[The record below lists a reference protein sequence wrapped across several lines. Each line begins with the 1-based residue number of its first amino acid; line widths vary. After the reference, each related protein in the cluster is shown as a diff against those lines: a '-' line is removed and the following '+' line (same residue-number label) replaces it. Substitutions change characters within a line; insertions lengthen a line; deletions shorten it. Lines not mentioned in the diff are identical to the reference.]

1 MFTAAALA
9 LALGADTPALPA
21 EWHGT
26 WAGTMLMTSAA
37 DKRTEVPVVM
47 EIGPAK
53 GGKGFTWKTTYG
65 DGDKK
70 VVKDY
75 LLVPDGDKPGRFVC
89 DERNG
94 IGLAARLVD
103 GVMYST
109 FEVGGAVLTARY
121 ELREKVLRFEIT
133 SAKPAKEKT
142 GGGQVQDYPV
152 DVVQAAEL
160 KRSK

>member
-1 MFTAAALA
+1 MAALLLAFA
-9 LALGADTPALPA
+9 LAADKPALPE

-26 WAGTMLMTSAA
+26 WTGTMVMTNAA

-53 GGKGFTWKTTYG
+53 DGKGFTWKTTYG
-65 DGDKK
+65 DGDKQ

-75 LLVPDGDKPGRFVC
+75 VLVPDAERPGRFVV
-89 DERNG
+89 DEKNG

-121 ELREKVLRFEIT
+121 ELREKSLRFEIT
-133 SAKPAKEKT
+133 SAMAAKEKT
-142 GGGQVQDYPV
+142 GNGQVQDYPV
-152 DVVQAAEL
+152 AVVQVAEL
-160 KRSK
+160 KKK

>member
-1 MFTAAALA
+1 VTPLLLAAFALS
-9 LALGADTPALPA
+9 ADKPALPG

-26 WAGTMLMTSAA
+26 WTGTMVVTSAA
-37 DKRTEVPVVM
+37 DKRTEVAVVM
-47 EIGPAK
+47 EIGPTKDA
-53 GGKGFTWKTTYG
+53 KGFTWKTTYG
-65 DGDKK
+65 EGEKK

-75 LLVPDGDKPGRFVC
+75 VLVPEADKPGRFVC

-121 ELREKVLRFEIT
+121 ELRDKGLRFEIT

-142 GGGQVQDYPV
+142 GNGQVQDYPV
-152 DVVQAAEL
+152 DVVQSAEL
-160 KRSK
+160 KKK

>member
-1 MFTAAALA
+1 MFTAVLAAFTLA
-9 LALGADTPALPA
+9 ADKPALP
-21 EWHGT
+21 EGWHGT
-26 WAGTMLMTSAA
+26 WTGTMMVTNAA

-53 GGKGFTWKTTYG
+53 DGKGFTWKTSYG
-65 DGDKK
+65 EGDKK

-75 LLVPDGDKPGRFVC
+75 VLVPDGEKPGRFVVN
-89 DERNG
+89 EKNG

-121 ELREKVLRFEIT
+121 ELRDKTLRFEIT
-133 SAKPAKEKT
+133 SAKAAKEKT
-142 GGGQVQDYPV
+142 GNGQVQDYPV
-152 DVVQAAEL
+152 DVVQVAEL
-160 KRSK
+160 KKK

>member
-1 MFTAAALA
+1 MFSTLLAAIALC
-9 LALGADTPALPA
+9 ADTPALP
-21 EWHGT
+21 EGWHGT
-26 WAGTMLMTSAA
+26 WAGTMVMTNAA
-37 DKRTEVPVVM
+37 DRRTEVPVVM

-53 GGKGFTWKTTYG
+53 EGKGFTWKTTYG
-65 DGDKK
+65 DGDKQ

-75 LLVPDGDKPGRFVC
+75 VLVPDGDKPGRFVC
-89 DERNG
+89 DEKNG

-103 GVMYST
+103 GVMFST

-121 ELREKVLRFEIT
+121 ELKEKGLRFEIT

-152 DVVQAAEL
+152 DVVQVAEL
-160 KRSK
+160 KKK

>member
-1 MFTAAALA
+1 MSPLLLAA
-9 LALGADTPALPA
+9 LALGADKPALPVD
-21 EWHGT
+21 WHGT
-26 WAGTMLMTSAA
+26 WAGTMVMTSPA

-53 GGKGFTWKTTYG
+53 DGKGFTWKTTYG
-65 DGDKK
+65 DKQ

-75 LLVPDGDKPGRFVC
+75 VLVPDADKPGRFII
-89 DERNG
+89 DEKNG

-103 GVMYST
+103 GVLYST

-121 ELREKVLRFEIT
+121 ELREKGLRFEIT

-142 GGGQVQDYPV
+142 GDGKVQDYPV
-152 DVVQAAEL
+152 DVVQVVEL
-160 KRSK
+160 KRK

>member
-1 MFTAAALA
+1 MFSTLLVAIALC
-9 LALGADTPALPA
+9 ADKPALPD

-26 WAGTMLMTSAA
+26 WAGTMVMTNAA

-53 GGKGFTWKTTYG
+53 EGKGFTWKTTYG

-75 LLVPDGDKPGRFVC
+75 VLVPDGEKPGRFVC
-89 DERNG
+89 DEKNG

-103 GVMYST
+103 GVMFST

-121 ELREKVLRFEIT
+121 ELKEKGLRFEIT

-152 DVVQAAEL
+152 DVVQLAEL
-160 KRSK
+160 KKR

>member
-1 MFTAAALA
+1 MFTALFAALA
-9 LALGADTPALPA
+9 LSADKPALPA

-26 WAGTMLMTSAA
+26 WAGTMVITSAA

-53 GGKGFTWKTTYG
+53 DGKGFTWKTTYG

-75 LLVPDGDKPGRFVC
+75 LLLPDAERPGRFTV
-89 DERNG
+89 DEQNG

-121 ELREKVLRFEIT
+121 ELREKGLRFEIT
-133 SAKPAKEKT
+133 SARPAKEKT
-142 GGGQVQDYPV
+142 GDGKVQDYPV

-160 KRSK
+160 RKK

>member
-1 MFTAAALA
+1 MLTALLA
-9 LALGADTPALPA
+9 SLTLGADKSPLPA

-26 WAGTMLMTSAA
+26 WTGTMAITNPA
-37 DKRTEVPVVM
+37 DKRTEVPVEM
-47 EIGPAK
+47 EIGPTK
-53 GGKGFTWKTTYG
+53 DGKGITWKTTYG

-75 LLVPDGDKPGRFVC
+75 VLVPDAEKPGRFII
-89 DERNG
+89 DEKNG

-121 ELREKVLRFEIT
+121 ELREKGLQFEIT

-142 GGGQVQDYPV
+142 GDGKVQDYPV
-152 DVVQAAEL
+152 DMVQVVEL
-160 KRSK
+160 KRK